1 MASLIESVRK
11 LHSPHVVAHDNGY
24 DVDVICPECTRL
36 RLEALDQAAGDG
48 EDLSYSAES
57 VRVSYPCTTRVV
69 AGTTAVEGK
78 EEAARMRLE
87 RLVIQREEIEEQME
101 RLDAVITLI
110 RRDLGD
116 ADDVGDAA
124 EPDDEQPELEQD
136 KEPTP
141 TKPAKKA
148 KPKAPDSSDTDSKE
162 SPAEPTEPS
171 DEFDF

>member
-11 LHSPHVVAHDNGY
+11 LHGPHVVAHDNGY
-24 DVDVICPECTRL
+24 DVDVICSECTRL

-57 VRVSYPCTTRVV
+57 IRVSYPCTTRVV

-110 RRDLGD
+110 RRDLGVVN
-116 ADDVGDAA
+116 DVDDAA
-124 EPDDEQPELEQD
+124 EPGDEQPEPEED
-136 KEPTP
+136 EESVPA
-141 TKPAKKA
+141 KPAKKA
-148 KPKAPDSSDTDSKE
+148 KPKAPESSDTE
-162 SPAEPTEPS
+162 GEETPVEPAEPG